1 MPILSQYPE
10 EALDKLLVKDLISI
24 VLPQQTEMDAANSEI
39 MDQTRKFNEN
49 FEKLTIWTNCY

>member
-49 FEKLTIWTNCY
+49 FEKLTI

>member
-39 MDQTRKFNEN
+39 MDQTRKFHEN